1 MESNSNS
8 IGRTTITIHELFET
22 QVQNN
27 PEAVAII
34 CQGQQLTYGELNAQA
49 NQLAHYLKSVGVT
62 KESLVGLCIERS
74 LAMVVGVL
82 AILKASGAYVPLYIS
97 NPTAR
102 IAFILED
109 AQVKVLLT
117 QASLLD
123 KLPTHIEQTVCIDR
137 DSNQIAQQPPNNLN
151 EVVTST
157 DLAHIVYT
165 SGSTGKPK
173 GVMLTHGNLSHYAH
187 SLQLAFD
194 ITPKDIYL
202 HRGSIALI
210 VSAYPRTSRSK

>member
-82 AILKASGAYVPLYIS
+82 AILKASGAYVPLDIS

-102 IAFILED
+102 LAFILED

-123 KLPTHIEQTVCIDR
+123 KLPTQIEQTVCIDR

-173 GVMLTHGNLSHYAH
+173 GN
-187 SLQLAFD
+187 
-194 ITPKDIYL
+194 
-202 HRGSIALI
+202 
-210 VSAYPRTSRSK
+210 RSFPPSQK